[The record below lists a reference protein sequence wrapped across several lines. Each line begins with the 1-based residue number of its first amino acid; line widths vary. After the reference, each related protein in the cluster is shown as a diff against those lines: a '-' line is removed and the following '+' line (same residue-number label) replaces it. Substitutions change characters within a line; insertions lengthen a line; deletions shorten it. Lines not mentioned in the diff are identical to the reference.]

1 MINKVKE
8 QMMKQRT
15 ITITDE
21 QIREQFNSGKTLHEA
36 AVELGATTVTL
47 WRKAKKLGISWKDIK
62 RVNKGRIPLN
72 DVLEGKYPSYQTYKL
87 KNRLISEGIKENK
100 CEHCGITE
108 WMGQEL
114 TMHLDHIDGNSHNHL
129 FDNLRLLCPNCHAQT
144 DTWCG
149 KNK

>member
-1 MINKVKE
+1 
-8 QMMKQRT
+8 MMKQRS

-21 QIREQFNSGKTLHEA
+21 QIREQFNLGKTLHEA
-36 AVELGATTVTL
+36 AVELNSTTVTL

-62 RVNKGRIPLN
+62 RENKDKITLTEIL
-72 DVLEGKYPSYQTYKL
+72 DGKHPSYQTFKL
-87 KNRLISEGIKENK
+87 KNRLIKEGIKENK
-100 CEHCGITE
+100 CEECGITE

-114 TMHLDHIDGNSHNHL
+114 VMHLDHKDGNSHNHVI
-129 FDNLRLLCPNCHAQT
+129 DNLRLLCPNCHAQT

>member
-1 MINKVKE
+1 
-8 QMMKQRT
+8 MKQRT
-15 ITITDE
+15 VIITEE

-36 AVELGATTVTL
+36 AVELGSTTVTL

-62 RVNKGRIPLN
+62 RESKDKIPLA
-72 DVLEGKYPSYQTYKL
+72 DILDGKYPAYQTFKL
-87 KNRLISEGIKENK
+87 KKRLISEGIKDNK
-100 CEHCGITE
+100 CEECGITE

-114 TMHLDHIDGNSHNHL
+114 TMHLDHIDGNPHNHT